1 MRRPKHIGS
10 KARTKAACGRIF
22 ARRWVKGPECDALLR
37 GVMDRILERTVKDLY
52 GLEVKVSN
60 GDLQS
65 GYLS

>member
-22 ARRWVKGPECDALLR
+22 ARHWVKTPECEALLR
-37 GVMDRILERTVKDLY
+37 SYMDRILERTVKDLY

-60 GDLQS
+60 GELQTA
-65 GYLS
+65 